1 MRQAHIESEFNPPA
15 FDAKTH
21 VYRSVPARPIPAMPA
36 IYARSASRLEGLGLV
51 ATGLKDHSRADLRR
65 AVDQAVISVFGV
77 SLYELAELTRGN
89 ARVALA
95 RQTAMYLAH
104 TVGQLTLTEVGE
116 MFGRDRTTVA
126 HACSVVEDRRDD
138 PNFDRALEVM
148 ERAVVR
154 LLKRRHAAC
163 AFCARHDS

>member
-1 MRQAHIESEFNPPA
+1 MRQAHIESEFNPAA
-15 FDAKTH
+15 FDANAH
-21 VYRSVPARPIPAMPA
+21 VPRSGSARPLPAKA
-36 IYARSASRLEGLGLV
+36 DIYPRSASRRDVRGLDAVGLEG
-51 ATGLKDHSRADLRR
+51 HSRADLRL
-65 AVDQAVISVFGV
+65 AVGQAVMSVFGV
-77 SLYELAELTRGN
+77 GLYELAELARGN

-154 LLKRRHAAC
+154 LLKRRPAAC